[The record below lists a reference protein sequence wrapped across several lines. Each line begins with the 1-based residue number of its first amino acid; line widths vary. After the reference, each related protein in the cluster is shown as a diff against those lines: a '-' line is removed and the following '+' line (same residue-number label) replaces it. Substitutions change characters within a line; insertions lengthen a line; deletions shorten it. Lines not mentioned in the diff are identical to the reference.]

1 MAYAVSGDFTTS
13 PAYTTRFIPT
23 IWSSKLN
30 VKFYASTIMAQICN
44 TMYEGEIKNMG
55 DTVRINNIPTLTIRD
70 YTVGA
75 SLTEEVPVPDTLD
88 LLIDKGKYFNFKVS
102 DVLEV
107 QSQPRLVEMFTSD
120 AAKQMA
126 IAIDRAILLAEFNSG
141 AAANKGA
148 TAGVISGAYN
158 LGTDTAPLV
167 LTGDNVL
174 TMVTSL
180 SSTLDEQ
187 NVPDSDRWLV
197 INPYV
202 RQILM
207 ASDLLQAQITGDTS
221 SVIRTAKI
229 GRLDRFDVYVS
240 NNLPTAD
247 AGEDF
252 AGAASDNTD
261 KRVAVLAG
269 HKSAITFANQ
279 VTKTETIR
287 SQTDFVDLVRGL
299 TVYGHKCIKPE
310 ALALAL
316 VSADGLATT

>member
-1 MAYAVSGDFTTS
+1 MAFAVSGDFTTN

-30 VKFYASTIMAQICN
+30 VKFYASTIMSSITN
-44 TMYEGEIKNMG
+44 TAYEGEIKNMG

-70 YTVGA
+70 YVAGQT
-75 SLTEEVPVPDTLD
+75 LLEEVPVPNVVD
-88 LLIDKGKYFNFKVS
+88 LLIDKGKYFNFKIN

-107 QSQPRLVEMFTSD
+107 QSQPRLLEMFTAD

-126 IAIDRAILLAEFNSG
+126 ITIDRAVLLANFDQG
-141 AAANKGA
+141 ASANKGA
-148 TAGVISGAYN
+148 NAGVISGAYN
-158 LGTDTAPLV
+158 LGTDDAPLV
-167 LTGDNVL
+167 LTGENVL
-174 TMVTSL
+174 NMVTSL
-180 SSTLDEQ
+180 SSVLDEQ

-202 RQILM
+202 RQIM
-207 ASDLLQAQITGDTS
+207 MSSELLQAQITGDS
-221 SVIRTAKI
+221 ASVIRTAKI

-240 NNLPTAD
+240 NNLPTAL
-247 AGEDF
+247 AGENYDGT
-252 AGAASDNTD
+252 ANDNSD
-261 KRVAVLAG
+261 KRVAVMAG

-279 VTKTETIR
+279 ITKTETIR

-299 TVYGHKCIKPE
+299 TVYGSKCIKPE
-310 ALALAL
+310 GLALAQ